1 MNWNIAVGAGA
12 GVATLVVVVII
23 FFMVRYRGGG
33 SSPSSVVHVLQSE
46 ASKGQG
52 TIGNWGS
59 SQKED
64 VKVMIAKSLLA
75 TQTNVSHVAVPL
87 TQFMSTTTGIGNC
100 LSCLVEHFSA
110 KYSYTDVA
118 ARVQSAGKD
127 ADFDKWFQS
136 LYGICDC
143 NDKLGILLTELLKK
157 YWVQEVA
164 KTCNNSAGKKAQ
176 ACISDV
182 HSPDFSQGAVT
193 GIYNDITSCI
203 QQGCP
208 SLVNAV
214 GK

>member
-1 MNWNIAVGAGA
+1 MNWNWKIAAGA
-12 GVATLVVVVII
+12 GVATLVVGVII
-23 FFMVRYRGGG
+23 FFVVRHRGG
-33 SSPSSVVHVLQSE
+33 SSQSSVVHTPQAETSN
-46 ASKGQG
+46 SQG
-52 TIGNWGS
+52 AIGNWGP

-87 TQFMSTTTGIGNC
+87 AQFMSTTTGIGNC

-110 KYSYTDVA
+110 KYSYADVT

-136 LYGICDC
+136 LYGVCDC

-208 SLVNAV
+208 SLVDAV